1 LLFSFSCQIL
11 RLHFPAGK
19 LVKQSVG
26 LWQHSKSCQL
36 RGENGKASRTYFRS
50 DDSTAPPTAWLAQR
64 EIALRAGTSVPY
76 IGHLEAGKRHPSERV
91 LLRLSNILELDPR
104 DLYLIANPIAAGL
117 VKPAK
122 VLNGRSALW
131 ALQMDRNLQ
140 RIHNIS
146 ADEIKFLS
154 RVADLGEIKEVRD
167 LIHIIQIVRYS
178 FKRSR

>member
-1 LLFSFSCQIL
+1 M
-11 RLHFPAGK
+11 
-19 LVKQSVG
+19 
-26 LWQHSKSCQL
+26 
-36 RGENGKASRTYFRS
+36 
-50 DDSTAPPTAWLAQR
+50 
-64 EIALRAGTSVPY
+64 PY

-178 FKRSR
+178 LKRSR